1 MVVYVIT
8 LSTECFGKG
17 SPFIWFNREC
27 EGKKYF
33 SGYNDVI
40 LAKFGDVDAD
50 ENDDYVDG
58 VCDVDD
64 DGDLYLHY

>member
-1 MVVYVIT
+1 M
-8 LSTECFGKG
+8 
-17 SPFIWFNREC
+17 R
-27 EGKKYF
+27 GKKYF

>member
-1 MVVYVIT
+1 MFWKRFPL
-8 LSTECFGKG
+8 LSDFKESARGKV
-17 SPFIWFNREC
+17 
-27 EGKKYF
+27 F

>member
-1 MVVYVIT
+1 MFWKRFPLYLI
-8 LSTECFGKG
+8 SNE
-17 SPFIWFNREC
+17 SAR
-27 EGKKYF
+27 GKKYF

>member
-1 MVVYVIT
+1 MFWKRFPLYLIWKRAR
-8 LSTECFGKG
+8 GK
-17 SPFIWFNREC
+17 N
-27 EGKKYF
+27 YF

-40 LAKFGDVDAD
+40 LANFGDVDAD

>member
-17 SPFIWFNREC
+17 SPLSDLKDRAR
-27 EGKKYF
+27 GKKYF

>member
-1 MVVYVIT
+1 MFWKRFPLYLISKRV
-8 LSTECFGKG
+8 G
-17 SPFIWFNREC
+17 
-27 EGKKYF
+27 GKKYF